1 MNDQVS
7 ESKEKP
13 IECPDRTLIFRVRKS
28 SNTHRLADAIARAYM
43 EGRIVNLQAIA
54 AVSVNQAVKSIAI
67 ARGTLAQSGVDI
79 VTIPGFRDAEDPQ
92 NPGKH
97 ISIIN
102 FEIVA
107 RRY

>member
-1 MNDQVS
+1 MSDLVS
-7 ESKEKP
+7 ESNERA
-13 IECPDRTLIFRVRKS
+13 IECPDRTLIFRVKKS

-43 EGRIVNLQAIA
+43 EGRNVNLQAIA
-54 AVSVNQAVKSIAI
+54 AISVNQAVKSIAI
-67 ARGTLAQSGVDI
+67 ARGKLAQSGIDI